1 MSQTSDD
8 SEVAAE
14 LQFNCGPGSVL
25 GDIMQAAQYG
35 IYGAF
40 SALRVFAICDRNIT
54 LAIIVLML
62 NLVPV
67 GTNIY
72 DFSRETDLFY
82 VDPILGAICTFN
94 LDVSGTLLISMVLG
108 TRTSLIAADILVVV
122 FTWHKTFMVR
132 RQAARIGL
140 QTPVYSLILRDGLS
154 IYTETYA
161 K

>member
-1 MSQTSDD
+1 
-8 SEVAAE
+8 
-14 LQFNCGPGSVL
+14 
-25 GDIMQAAQYG
+25 MQAAQYG

-82 VDPILGAICTFN
+82 VDPVLGAICTFN
-94 LDVSGTLLISMVLG
+94 LDVSGTVN
-108 TRTSLIAADILVVV
+108 
-122 FTWHKTFMVR
+122 F
-132 RQAARIGL
+132 Q
-140 QTPVYSLILRDGLS
+140 
-154 IYTETYA
+154 
-161 K
+161 